1 MDVAPLI
8 FNDPSC
14 HSEATCNTRSDLE
27 APSTPVLDRSPLLHL
42 PTELLIDIAA
52 TLDTE
57 YREHHPRGVDPLPV
71 LRR

>member
-8 FNDPSC
+8 FNHASS
-14 HSEATCNTRSDLE
+14 HSEAICNTGSDLE
-27 APSTPVLDRSPLLHL
+27 APPTPLFDRSPLLHL
-42 PTELLIDIAA
+42 PTELLIHIAA

-57 YREHHPRGVDPLPV
+57 YREHHPRGVDPLPI

>member
-1 MDVAPLI
+1 MDVAPLA
-8 FNDPSC
+8 FNNASC
-14 HSEATCNTRSDLE
+14 HSEATCTTRSDLE
-27 APSTPVLDRSPLLHL
+27 APSAPSLDRSPLLHL
-42 PTELLIDIAA
+42 PTELLTDIAA